1 MNLSKKK
8 ISWSVHL
15 EKLAYEFIELAF
27 DNNKH
32 SSIKDVL
39 KSYRSLT
46 QGQHFESLKDVL
58 EHYRDRKL
66 QAILEEDI
74 LH

>member
-1 MNLSKKK
+1 MNLMKKK

-32 SSIKDVL
+32 ASIKDVL

-46 QGQHFESLKDVL
+46 QGQYSESLKDVL

-66 QAILEEDI
+66 
-74 LH
+74 

>member
-15 EKLAYEFIELAF
+15 EKLAYEFIDLAF
-27 DNNKH
+27 HNNKH

-39 KSYRSLT
+39 KAYRSLT
-46 QGQHFESLKDVL
+46 QGQYS
-58 EHYRDRKL
+58 
-66 QAILEEDI
+66 
-74 LH
+74 